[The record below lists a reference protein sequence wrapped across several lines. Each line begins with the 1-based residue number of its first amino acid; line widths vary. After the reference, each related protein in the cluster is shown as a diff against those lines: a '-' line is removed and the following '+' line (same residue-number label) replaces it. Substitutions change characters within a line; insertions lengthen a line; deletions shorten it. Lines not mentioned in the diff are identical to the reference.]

1 MFLPRVSLYILCL
14 LYSGWGMA
22 QLSENDLA
30 YYTKLEDSLK
40 TLQKSVFFSKKEK
53 DRFEA
58 NKKFLAIWND
68 IITNEKSFQYPFDSL
83 KEISRLTSPDK
94 KFRIVTWDIM
104 KDDGTHAY
112 FGFIQNNTTFV
123 KRVGLFKKTY
133 TQAYQFYSLQDKSST
148 VKSAEN
154 YTGDHTKWYGMLY
167 VDIIPNDDYYTL
179 IGWDGNDKITQK
191 KFIDVL
197 YFKSDGTP
205 MFGKDV
211 FKYPGKFSK
220 RIVFEYSSEVSM
232 SVRYHSNRQQIVF
245 THLAPRDPDP
255 TLIGQ
260 YQFYGPD
267 GSFDAL
273 TKKKGKWIYESDVD
287 IRKEKDKNDNVKKPD
302 PKKQV
307 PVYKPR

>member
-1 MFLPRVSLYILCL
+1 
-14 LYSGWGMA
+14 MA